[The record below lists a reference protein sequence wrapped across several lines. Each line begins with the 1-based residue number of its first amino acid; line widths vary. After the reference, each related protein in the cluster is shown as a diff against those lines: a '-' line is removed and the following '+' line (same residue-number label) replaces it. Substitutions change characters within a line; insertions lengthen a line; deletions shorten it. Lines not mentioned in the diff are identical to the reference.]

1 MLSLQQDVFRGVYYA
16 LFYLGLVYIMP
27 KITFIDASG
36 ADFVVDADEGENLMS
51 VAIKNGI
58 DGISGECGGG
68 CACATCHCFIDDAW
82 SDKVDVAED
91 MEKLMLD
98 HTASERKETS
108 RLACQV
114 FVTDEHEGLVV
125 HLPEFQ

>member
-1 MLSLQQDVFRGVYYA
+1 MFRGVYYA
-16 LFYLGLVYIMP
+16 LSYLGLVYIMP
-27 KITFIDASG
+27 KITFIDATG
-36 ADFVVDADEGENLMS
+36 ADYVVDAEEGENLMS

-68 CACATCHCFIDDAW
+68 CACATCHCFIDGSWA
-82 SDKVDVAED
+82 DKVDVAED
-91 MEKLMLD
+91 MEKMMLE
-98 HTASERKETS
+98 HTASESKATS

-114 FVTDEHEGLVV
+114 FVTEELEGLVV